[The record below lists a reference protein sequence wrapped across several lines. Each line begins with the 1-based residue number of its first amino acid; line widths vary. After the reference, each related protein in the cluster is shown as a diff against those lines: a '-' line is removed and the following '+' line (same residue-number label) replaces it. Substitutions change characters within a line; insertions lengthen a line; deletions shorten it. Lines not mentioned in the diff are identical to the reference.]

1 MTLYI
6 NIKYVVV
13 SHYTTMHP
21 AAPAAFEESVRVCMD
36 CKAVLDNYAENAR
49 ISNSMAST
57 SAPT

>member
-1 MTLYI
+1 MVLNFYDI
-6 NIKYVVV
+6 VHYVVV
-13 SHYTTMHP
+13 TLHHHP